1 MGLLQTLIVEEAA
14 GYIATLAAEG
24 INPMYYEAFLEGAG
38 YYRSLA
44 QAAQIGG
51 ETVYTDSVILTQLA
65 SETGG
70 AATTG
75 STAVA
80 TVGYATEATEVGGL
94 VTVGTELAPTT
105 IGGEAASEIA
115 IAGGLTA
122 AQLLASVA
130 VGAGIGVAAYNREP
144 EFWTDF
150 SNALI
155 ERRGDELV
163 SCLIRHAENPDDLYA
178 MYVDEGAI
186 NAALDY
192 LYNQHMFDPRTEIVD
207 YSTAGDHEFAYEDL
221 GVEQLIRLYT
231 EYAALDSS
239 LPSLTPEQ
247 LQMMWDEAV
256 ETTRRFG
263 YNLVNIFMQRY
274 SASET
279 TLRIDFANY
288 EDETITTATYPG
300 WNNLQ
305 TVDLPVTG
313 GLRFT
318 IRNSD
323 GHILE
328 TELRTGEQ
336 RFCAGSYINSHNG
349 VIGNLGVHYT
359 GNANSIPNPDST
371 VEQDPSLFWTTFAP
385 WAAKAWVQHVFDPAT
400 QMIGSTNWLP
410 LGLETPD
417 LNPDDA
423 TYGDQDDA
431 QDGQVPDPDTDPD
444 PTDLVLKT
452 PFFDFEP
459 YVPTPPDINIPNK
472 PNLPT
477 GVNNTPDS
485 PAVGAV
491 GGDSDALYS
500 VYHPTKA
507 QINALGSYLWTSS
520 IIDIIQQFF
529 QNPMD
534 AIISLH
540 LVYCTPVDATAKNI
554 KLGYLDSGVSSATVA
569 NQYVKIDCG
578 SVTVPEYYGNV
589 NDYDN
594 TDCEI
599 YLPFIGIRGLKTTDV
614 IGASINVT
622 YIIDLYTGA
631 CVANLQFT
639 RGYIKQVLYTFE
651 GNCSVQV
658 PLTGADRS
666 RIVSSTIGLGL
677 SAATGNVVGALGSA
691 ANAGVSIQRTSN
703 FSGNAGA
710 MSIKKPYL
718 IICRKKAADAY
729 NYNSIYGYP
738 VNSNVKLNTLSGF
751 TKIKDV
757 IVDGIPCTDR
767 ERQAIKASLTSGVI
781 L

>member
-1 MGLLQTLIVEEAA
+1 MGLLQTLVLEEAA
-14 GYIATLAAEG
+14 EYIASLAAQG
-24 INPMYYEAFLEGAG
+24 IPAQYFESLLEGAG
-38 YYRSLA
+38 YYKSLA
-44 QAAQIGG
+44 QAAEIGG
-51 ETVYTDSVILTQLA
+51 QTVYTDSVILTQLA

-75 STAVA
+75 STAV
-80 TVGYATEATEVGGL
+80 TTIGYATEATEAGGI
-94 VTVGTELAPTT
+94 VTVGTELASTT
-105 IGGEAASEIA
+105 IGGEVAANYA
-115 IAGGLTA
+115 VVGGLTA

-130 VGAGIGVAAYNREP
+130 VGAGIGVAAYNLEP

-155 ERRGDELV
+155 ERRGDEVV
-163 SCLIRHAENPDDLYA
+163 SCLIRHAQNPMGEYA
-178 MYVDEGAI
+178 MYVDEDAI

-192 LYNQHMFDPRTEIVD
+192 LYDQHMFDPRNEIVD
-207 YSTAGDHEFAYEDL
+207 YTTAGTHEFTYEELD
-221 GVEQLIRLYT
+221 VEQLIRLYA

-239 LPSLTPEQ
+239 LPNLSPEQ

-288 EDETITTATYPG
+288 KEETIDTVYYGG
-300 WNNLQ
+300 WDLQ
-305 TVDLPVTG
+305 TVDLEVTG

-318 IRNSD
+318 IRNTD
-323 GHILE
+323 GAILE
-328 TELRTGEQ
+328 TELRTGTQ
-336 RFCAGSYINSHNG
+336 RFAAGSHIYSHSALS
-349 VIGNLGVHYT
+349 GNLGVHYT
-359 GNANSIPNPDST
+359 GNKNSIPNPDST
-371 VEQDPSLFWTTFAP
+371 TELDPSLFWTTFAP

-400 QMIGSTNWLP
+400 QMIGDTKWLP

-417 LNPDDA
+417 LKPNDA
-423 TYGDQDDA
+423 TYGDQDNA
-431 QDGQVPDPDTDPD
+431 QDGQVPDPDINPD

-459 YVPTPPDINIPNK
+459 YIPTPPDINIPNK

-477 GVNNTPDS
+477 GINDTPDS
-485 PAVGAV
+485 PPVGAV
-491 GGDSDALYS
+491 GGSSDALYS

-507 QINALGSYLWTSS
+507 QINALGSYLWTSN

-540 LVYCTPVDATAKNI
+540 LVYCTPVDAAAKNI

-614 IGASINVT
+614 VGATINVT

-631 CVANLQFT
+631 CVANLQFI
-639 RGYIKQVLYTFE
+639 RGNIKQVLYTFE

-677 SAATGNVVGALGSA
+677 SAATGNVVGAVSSA
-691 ANAGVSIQRTSN
+691 ASAGVSIQRTSN

-710 MSIKKPYL
+710 MSIKTPYL

-729 NYNSIYGYP
+729 NYNAIYGYP
-738 VNSNVKLNTLSGF
+738 ANSNVNLGTLRGF
-751 TKIKDV
+751 TKVKDV
-757 IVDGIPCTDR
+757 ILDTIPCTDQ
-767 ERQAIKASLTSGVI
+767 EKQIIKGYLTSGVI